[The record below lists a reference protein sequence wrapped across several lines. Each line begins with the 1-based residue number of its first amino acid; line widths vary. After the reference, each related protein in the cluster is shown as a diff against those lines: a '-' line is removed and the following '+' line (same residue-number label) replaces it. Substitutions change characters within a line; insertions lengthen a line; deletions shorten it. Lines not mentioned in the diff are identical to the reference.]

1 MPRPAI
7 ITYETVSD
15 AATDLMAR
23 GTPVTNKAVLD
34 AIGGGSM
41 STLVPH
47 LRAWREEQKVRAAQT
62 EIDVPEPVLE
72 QARDLAVRIWR
83 DATGEANMAVDALR
97 RDLHDQR
104 QEADLQHTELLEH
117 LATVEVERDATLED
131 RTSLTARVDELQ
143 TAAAAAALDAA
154 KTQASMAALQEKCST
169 LEAALVKAEERATSA
184 QDLFAGF
191 MQDLKTRSVF
201 D

>member
-1 MPRPAI
+1 M
-7 ITYETVSD
+7 TFY
-15 AATDLMAR
+15 
-23 GTPVTNKAVLD
+23 K
-34 AIGGGSM
+34 
-41 STLVPH
+41 
-47 LRAWREEQKVRAAQT
+47 
-62 EIDVPEPVLE
+62 
-72 QARDLAVRIWR
+72 
-83 DATGEANMAVDALR
+83 
-97 RDLHDQR
+97 
-104 QEADLQHTELLEH
+104 
-117 LATVEVERDATLED
+117 VERDATLED